1 MPRKEVFSYSSS
13 VSSYSAGRRDR
24 LPPIVLG
31 ASHSQFSRTQV
42 GRGKNAMRRIRSAL
56 QRSSRQI
63 VPYLAETVEF
73 VKSHIGKEHDGA
85 VEKRARARGEAY
97 VVAEPGQ

>member
-1 MPRKEVFSYSSS
+1 MK
-13 VSSYSAGRRDR
+13 
-24 LPPIVLG
+24 
-31 ASHSQFSRTQV
+31 
-42 GRGKNAMRRIRSAL
+42 RIRSAL

-63 VPYLAETVEF
+63 VSYLAETIAF
-73 VKSHIGKEHDGA
+73 VKSHVGKEYDGA